1 MKLPSFT
8 FCIRTGFVAT
18 LLAMLV
24 LLVMVIG

>member
-1 MKLPSFT
+1 MKFVSFE
-8 FCIRTGFVAT
+8 FCIVTGLVAA